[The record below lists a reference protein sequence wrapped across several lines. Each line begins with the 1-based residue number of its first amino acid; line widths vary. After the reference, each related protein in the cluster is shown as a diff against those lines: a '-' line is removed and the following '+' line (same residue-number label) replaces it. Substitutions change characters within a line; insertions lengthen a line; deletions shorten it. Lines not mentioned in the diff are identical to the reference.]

1 MRNVVMFWMYWIVEV
16 AAVAA
21 ARLLCFGFV
30 GGRPSPILKL
40 TTSSLYL
47 IYCNLLCCSL
57 YCFTFAAVNNDN
69 Q

>member
-47 IYCNLLCCSL
+47 NLLLSALLFALLLYFCC
-57 YCFTFAAVNNDN
+57 CK